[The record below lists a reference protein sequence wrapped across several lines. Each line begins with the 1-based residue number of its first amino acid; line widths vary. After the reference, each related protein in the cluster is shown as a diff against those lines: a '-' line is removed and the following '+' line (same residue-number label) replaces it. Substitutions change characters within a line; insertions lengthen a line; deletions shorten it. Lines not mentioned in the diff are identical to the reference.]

1 MSLSYRDDGRLKR
14 RISDRSSWLLVSVI
28 LGLALSP
35 DDSAS
40 ADWEV
45 VPDVAFGATFQ
56 TNPRLAINSANEE
69 SASGLFVD
77 ARFPMRLR
85 TERTSASLAPRLRK
99 SFFRKEEN
107 QDLEDEDYYLPGSV
121 SHSTMYS
128 NFGTGF
134 SYSSLSLRTTEADGG
149 GTGGRV
155 LSDSRQRNVSINPF
169 WSYQLSPANTLS
181 LNGGVSQ
188 TDFSPPTRSRFD
200 FDFNNLSV
208 SFAHVFNARNRI
220 SVQGNFTKFD
230 SEQEFLRITNDST
243 SNGLSVIFT
252 NSISETLS
260 LTTNLGWAKTES
272 EFTTPIGPIFVPILG
287 NLCADFTPPPCKSK
301 SDSTNFVGDLSLAK
315 RSELINYNVSI
326 GQTITPNSNGSE
338 VVRRTLNGDVK
349 KQFTRRFSVSI
360 DMVAFQQKDVGDT
373 TRRDRDFLSLRT
385 ILRWQFNEQWDIT
398 ARYLFSFN
406 DNQGNLLIQ
415 NGSYQNQQVF
425 LGLVYR
431 SPGWGN
437 R

>member
-260 LTTNLGWAKTES
+260 LTTNLGWAKT
-272 EFTTPIGPIFVPILG
+272 
-287 NLCADFTPPPCKSK
+287 
-301 SDSTNFVGDLSLAK
+301 
-315 RSELINYNVSI
+315 
-326 GQTITPNSNGSE
+326 
-338 VVRRTLNGDVK
+338 
-349 KQFTRRFSVSI
+349 
-360 DMVAFQQKDVGDT
+360 
-373 TRRDRDFLSLRT
+373 
-385 ILRWQFNEQWDIT
+385 
-398 ARYLFSFN
+398 
-406 DNQGNLLIQ
+406 
-415 NGSYQNQQVF
+415 
-425 LGLVYR
+425 
-431 SPGWGN
+431 
-437 R
+437 